1 MIILSSQ
8 TLSYDGGV
16 LCCAASDIEIKYQ
29 VSQFEMHFRDF
40 SSFSS
45 QCYICKIDHI
55 KEEEL
60 DPGVER
66 KKSPL
71 TLGTLRRGEV
81 KG

>member
-1 MIILSSQ
+1 MQPSRMIILSSQ

-45 QCYICKIDHI
+45 QCYICKMDHI
-55 KEEEL
+55 KEL
-60 DPGVER
+60 
-66 KKSPL
+66 
-71 TLGTLRRGEV
+71 
-81 KG
+81 